1 MRQLPFKAPDARS
14 AWGQKS
20 INRPGFPPFH
30 ILIRSLRPAA
40 APLWPGRRL
49 GALPPGA
56 AQGIATLGR
65 DGIPDLPR
73 DCVFLV
79 LANSFDPLVQA
90 G

>member
-1 MRQLPFKAPDARS
+1 MT
-14 AWGQKS
+14 
-20 INRPGFPPFH
+20 
-30 ILIRSLRPAA
+30 RSLFELRSPG
-40 APLWPGRRL
+40 WPTL

-73 DCVFLV
+73 GCVFLV